1 MKIAF
6 RARESFVDKVSS
18 SIVHFASLLEITFP
32 SASVVVGGFHFSITD
47 LHTFHQLIY
56 KGTHSCFPV
65 AIISPIK

>member
-32 SASVVVGGFHFSITD
+32 SASVVVGGFHPSITN
-47 LHTFHQLIY
+47 LHTFSSIY
-56 KGTHSCFPV
+56 L
-65 AIISPIK
+65 